1 MGDSPRK
8 VRGVGESTKQK
19 VGRLWF
25 GGRCLRISRGIPE
38 AWSRLFVCRA
48 SFLMTFAMGGAPA
61 PGSYRISVE
70 LFQILKDDAVESA
83 SLNMQYAIC
92 TQYAICQLP
101 AVCFLL
107 LLFVVYSFLC
117 CVSPLI
123 FKSQSLEEVEST
135 TIPWLWRTLGWQALS
150 HRLREDFADT
160 ENSHYWE
167 KWELLGRTKE
177 SKACSLGVK
186 RWVDSKKSI
195 Q

>member
-1 MGDSPRK
+1 MLENFQRDSWGLIPPLR
-8 VRGVGESTKQK
+8 VPSLLPHDLCH
-19 VGRLWF
+19 GRSS
-25 GGRCLRISRGIPE
+25 CSRQLQNFSWAIPDPE
-38 AWSRLFVCRA
+38 RWCCGKCF
-48 SFLMTFAMGGAPA
+48 
-61 PGSYRISVE
+61 
-70 LFQILKDDAVESA
+70 
-83 SLNMQYAIC
+83 
-92 TQYAICQLP
+92 TQYAICRLP

-167 KWELLGRTKE
+167 KWELLGRTKRA
-177 SKACSLGVK
+177 KLAVWG
-186 RWVDSKKSI
+186 
-195 Q
+195 